1 MVRFNEALLVGI
13 SLLAA
18 LVLSKGRESVSSLS
32 NIPFI
37 DPFTNLLS
45 KAQAQAIEKQETNI
59 GTLENIR
66 QSNLGIAQDIL
77 DYEKN
82 ISNVK
87 INQLQTELDK
97 TQSFISQQQK
107 VPAGS
112 TLGLSGTGQS
122 LLKKFNDT
130 FNYYSRVWTGEKGPL
145 NQVSIYPDVY
155 IPLNQATRAAFAQQA
170 EFEKAQERIATA
182 NELVFRQQGEI
193 DRLQEEYQTRYGNLS
208 RYG

>member
-1 MVRFNEALLVGI
+1 MVRFNETLLVGI

-107 VPAGS
+107 IPRGS
-112 TLGLSGTGQS
+112 TLGLSWSGTN
-122 LLKKFNDT
+122 LLKKFDDS

-145 NQVSIYPDVY
+145 NQVSIFPDRY

>member
-1 MVRFNEALLVGI
+1 MVKLNEALLVGI
-13 SLLAA
+13 SILAA
-18 LVLSKGRESVSSLS
+18 LVLSKGRGSMPSLS

-37 DPFTNLLS
+37 NPFTDLLG

-97 TQSFISQQQK
+97 TQSFISEQK
-107 VPAGS
+107 RFTAVGSRTNVPVRSAVYADRF
-112 TLGLSGTGQS
+112 GTDFYKN
-122 LLKKFNDT
+122 LLKL
-130 FNYYSRVWTGEKGPL
+130 RVT
-145 NQVSIYPDVY
+145 DVDRK
-155 IPLNQATRAAFAQQA
+155 LMAQQSQY
-170 EFEKAQERIATA
+170 ESAQQNIGKA

>member
-1 MVRFNEALLVGI
+1 MVRFNETLLVGI

-18 LVLSKGRESVSSLS
+18 LVLSKGRGSVSSLS
-32 NIPFI
+32 NVPFI
-37 DPFTNLLS
+37 DPFTSLLG
-45 KAQAQAIEKQETNI
+45 KAQAQAIEKQKSNI

-82 ISNVK
+82 ISDVK
-87 INQLQTELDK
+87 IQQYQTELDK

-107 VPAGS
+107 IPRGS
-112 TLGLSGTGQS
+112 TFGINTTGQS
-122 LLKKFNDT
+122 LLKKFDSEFKFYQT
-130 FNYYSRVWTGEKGPL
+130 AWTGEKGPL
-145 NQVSIYPDVY
+145 SGKSLFPDKYV
-155 IPLNQATRAAFAQQA
+155 PFNEATRAAFAQQA

-193 DRLQEEYQTRYGNLS
+193 DRLQEEYQTRYGGLS

>member
-1 MVRFNEALLVGI
+1 MVRFNETLLVGI

-18 LVLSKGRESVSSLS
+18 LVLSKGRESVSSLP

-107 VPAGS
+107 IPRGS
-112 TLGLSGTGQS
+112 TFGINTTGQS
-122 LLKKFNDT
+122 LLSKFDRE
-130 FNYYSRVWTGEKGPL
+130 FAQLSKVWTGEKGPI
-145 NQVSIYPDVY
+145 NQVSIFPDVY
-155 IPLNQATRAAFAQQA
+155 LPFNQSTRAAFAQQA

>member
-18 LVLSKGRESVSSLS
+18 LVLSKGRGSMPSLS

-37 DPFTNLLS
+37 SPFTDLLS
-45 KAQAQAIEKQETNI
+45 KAQAQAIEKQESNI

-82 ISNVK
+82 ISDVK
-87 INQLQTELDK
+87 IQQYQTELDK
-97 TQSFISQQQK
+97 TQSFISQEQK

-112 TLGLSGTGQS
+112 TFGLGGTAKS
-122 LLKKFNDT
+122 LLNKFDSEFKFYQT
-130 FNYYSRVWTGEKGPL
+130 AWTGEKGPL
-145 NQVSIYPDVY
+145 SGKSLFPDKYV
-155 IPLNQATRAAFAQQA
+155 PFNEATRAAFAQQA
-170 EFEKAQERIATA
+170 EFEKAQERIASA
-182 NELVFRQQGEI
+182 NELVFRQEGEI
-193 DRLQEEYQTRYGNLS
+193 DRLQEEYQTRYGGLS

>member
-1 MVRFNEALLVGI
+1 MVKLNEALLVGI

-18 LVLSKGRESVSSLS
+18 LVLSKGRGSMPSLS

-37 DPFTNLLS
+37 SPFTSLLS

-107 VPAGS
+107 VPYGAPPSYLPKAKGS
-112 TLGLSGTGQS
+112 VLIRKFDSMFAYNPSG
-122 LLKKFNDT
+122 
-130 FNYYSRVWTGEKGPL
+130 
-145 NQVSIYPDVY
+145 SIWPDIN
-155 IPLNQATRAAFAQQA
+155 IPLTPEVRAGFVRQANYETAQQNIT
-170 EFEKAQERIATA
+170 KA

>member
-1 MVRFNEALLVGI
+1 MVRFNETLLVGI

-59 GTLENIR
+59 ETLENIR

-107 VPAGS
+107 IPAGS

-145 NQVSIYPDVY
+145 NQVSIFPDVY
-155 IPLNQATRAAFAQQA
+155 IPLNQSTRAAFAQQA